1 MRFHFEEVFGDEVL
15 YLFIATHNQPEHR
28 RLYAP
33 DRKYALI
40 ARVTSKNGVSARHI
54 DTVQPVRTRSR
65 QCRHAQRDKLTVGA
79 QPLNSPL
86 NGLRVEVVNQAT
98 LHLLALFRC
107 QLQVIQHFI
116 HQQLPFTIGVTG
128 VNNFAGFMQKAL
140 NDVEL
145 FGHRGARLQLPLFR
159 DNRQIDQ
166 TPASITTV
174 VGIRLRLFKQVTNTP
189 GHHLSISA
197 FDKTIAF
204 AMRLRQHIGDSTRQ
218 TWFFGNKQPH
228 RVNESQ
234 PWRDRHEL
242 PLTHQWR

>member
-1 MRFHFEEVFGDEVL
+1 MRLYLKEVFGDKVFN
-15 YLFIATHNQPEHR
+15 LFITTHNQSEHR

-40 ARVTSKNGVSARHI
+40 ARVTSENGVSARHI

-65 QCRHAQRDKLTVGA
+65 QRRDAQRDKLTVGA
-79 QPLNSPL
+79 QTLNSPL
-86 NGLRVEVVNQAT
+86 HGLRVEVVNQAT

-128 VNNFAGFMQKAL
+128 VNNFAGLMQKAL
-140 NDVEL
+140 NDVKL

-174 VGIRLRLFKQVTNTP
+174 VGVWLRLLKQVTNTP

-197 FDKTIAF
+197 FNKAVTF
-204 AMRLRQHIGDSTRQ
+204 AMRLG
-218 TWFFGNKQPH
+218 
-228 RVNESQ
+228 
-234 PWRDRHEL
+234 
-242 PLTHQWR
+242 